1 MVGEFRKCNLHRLPA
16 SASRGK
22 KRYKSITS
30 TRERRVSRET
40 GGDEDD
46 NEDNGDDDNY
56 NRNTTTAARWVFTA
70 RHCPKHLAWIYSG
83 QRRKED
89 EKNQRERVKSER
101 EAAPLL

>member
-1 MVGEFRKCNLHRLPA
+1 MQFTQAPSLGIT
-16 SASRGK
+16 GK

-56 NRNTTTAARWVFTA
+56 NRNTTTTIIIETQQQQQDGYLQPGTVLSTLHGFTQD
-70 RHCPKHLAWIYSG
+70 REGRKM
-83 QRRKED
+83 RRIRGKE
-89 EKNQRERVKSER
+89 
-101 EAAPLL
+101 